1 MSVFERVI
9 DSGGGVVVQIK
20 PEIRARVC
28 IGVISLARLA
38 GRDRR
43 EHCGVNVLTVAG
55 VLYAGVTSHLPK
67 RAYEHREGVIDGFT
81 KEHGLKRL
89 VYYERH
95 DTIQSAIQRE
105 KNIKHWPRAWKVR
118 LIHSMNPN
126 WDDLYD
132 TLI

>member
-1 MSVFERVI
+1 MKAPCVYI
-9 DSGGGVVVQIK
+9 LASGKYG
-20 PEIRARVC
+20 
-28 IGVISLARLA
+28 
-38 GRDRR
+38 
-43 EHCGVNVLTVAG
+43 T
-55 VLYAGVTSHLPK
+55 LYIGVTSDLIK
-67 RAYEHREGVIDGFT
+67 RVWEHRNSVVEGFT
-81 KEHGLKRL
+81 KTHGLKRL

-95 DTIQSAIQRE
+95 DTIYSAIQRE